1 MNLTRVSVLDAK
13 SSIEKNIQNSLS
25 TSDFLSVVQKNVDSN
40 LYEELIFYSIILSLW
55 GLCVLI
61 ALVLQFQ
68 KYMRVIMS
76 K

>member
-13 SSIEKNIQNSLS
+13 SSIEKSIQNSLS
-25 TSDFLSVVQKNVDSN
+25 TSDFLSVVQKNVNSK

-55 GLCVLI
+55 GLCILI

-68 KYMRVIMS
+68 RYMRVIIS